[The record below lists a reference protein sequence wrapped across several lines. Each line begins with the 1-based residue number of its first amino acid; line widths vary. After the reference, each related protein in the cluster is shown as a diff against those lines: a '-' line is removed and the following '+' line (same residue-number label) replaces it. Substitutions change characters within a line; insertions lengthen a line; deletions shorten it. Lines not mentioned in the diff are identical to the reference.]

1 MLRHSSTSSHFTLS
15 LRVREYFQKFAS
27 VDAVVPVFIR
37 YLHDLKENGPLKR
50 VPLFYTTKPVGMMEN
65 YTLCLFKD
73 VFAAVLIV

>member
-15 LRVREYFQKFAS
+15 LRLMEYFQKFAS

-50 VPLFYTTKPVGMMEN
+50 VPLFYTTKPVN

-73 VFAAVLIV
+73 VFAAILIV